1 MSYFSSGSV
10 RSGGLRAG
18 VCPEAAASEANT
30 LRQINALLFE
40 MVEDLIADYVDSLLN
55 RPFCIARRSIA
66 GRLKPLPQFEI
77 LSMRSPNRR
86 RGALPVIRKSEI
98 VERQFGN
105 KTVTQ
110 IFASAALARAAPQAV
125 PRVGVDAGP
134 GSPIP
139 ATTDHVSLLT
149 DDPPS
154 RRASEAGLRRGQA
167 WEGPTAL
174 ALAWDAALSMVQV
187 VPLAT
192 VSASTWV
199 WPSL

>member
-10 RSGGLRAG
+10 RSGGLPAG

-139 ATTDHVSLLT
+139 VTTDHVSLLT

-154 RRASEAGLRRGQA
+154 RRASEAGLWRGKLGNQGLRP
-167 WEGPTAL
+167 WRWRGTRPCR
-174 ALAWDAALSMVQV
+174 WSR
-187 VPLAT
+187 
-192 VSASTWV
+192 SC
-199 WPSL
+199 

>member
-40 MVEDLIADYVDSLLN
+40 MVEDLIADYIDSLLN
-55 RPFCIARRSIA
+55 RPFCIARRSIT

-86 RGALPVIRKSEI
+86 HGALPVIRKSEI

-134 GSPIP
+134 GSPIRLQLI
-139 ATTDHVSLLT
+139 TYHFSLMI
-149 DDPPS
+149 PPS